1 MYPHLLL
8 MQRPHRI
15 VKISVA
21 DQTLELPRLGHPPLR
36 YPVSTSGYGIGSAEG
51 SLKTPIGRFRIAEKI
66 GAGVPPGTV
75 FRGRVPTGEIGTE
88 DAPEDLVQTR
98 ILWLEGLE
106 PHNANTYSRY
116 IYIHGTNHESLIGT
130 PTSHGCVRMRNHDV
144 AALFDFVEEGDEVWI
159 RP

>member
-1 MYPHLLL
+1 
-8 MQRPHRI
+8 MQRPHR
-15 VKISVA
+15 VLNVSVA
-21 DQTLELPRLGHPPLR
+21 DQMLELWRPERPALR
-36 YPVSTSGYGIGSAEG
+36 YPVSTSGYGTGSVEG

-66 GAGVPPGTV
+66 GSGAPPGMV

-106 PHNANTYSRY
+106 PHNANTYGRY
-116 IYIHGTNHESLIGT
+116 IYIHGTNHESRIGSAC
-130 PTSHGCVRMRNHDV
+130 SHGCVRMRNHDV
-144 AALFDFVEEGDEVWI
+144 AALFDLVEEGDEVWI